1 MGFFDFLFGG
11 KSIVETLNDRIWLT
25 DAARWRGI
33 QDELHDRA
41 AVCSGVLLVAQFP
54 DTRDALLP
62 LRNEVDGHCEVRL
75 ASELSSDLAS
85 YWPVDESRPAFV
97 LVAERHPLRSKDKH
111 VVEFAGE
118 LPGKAQVAFHLS
130 LEDALLK
137 AFLGP
142 QIEQLLRQLGMDE
155 NESID
160 SRMVSRRIAAA
171 QKKIA
176 ATTFGDSDARSAEEW
191 LAANVPD
198 MSQ

>member
-1 MGFFDFLFGG
+1 MGFFDLLFGG
-11 KSIVETLNDRIWLT
+11 KSTVETLNDRIWLT
-25 DAARWRGI
+25 DAARWKGLRE
-33 QDELHDRA
+33 ELHEQA

-54 DTRDALLP
+54 DTRDALVP
-62 LRNEVDGHCEVRL
+62 LCDEVDGHCEVRL
-75 ASELSSDLAS
+75 ASDLNSDVAS

-97 LVAERHPLRSKDKH
+97 LVAERHLLRSKDKR

-137 AFLGP
+137 AFVGP

-160 SRMVSRRIAAA
+160 SGMVSRRIAAA

-198 MSQ
+198 LNQ